1 MKSRAF
7 TLIEIL
13 IVVTVLAIIAAVVTV
28 GYSPFQKRAA
38 ASTTKNEIKNARSSL
53 ELFNGLERDYP
64 PNLAGVD
71 YVAPSDVVMTLF
83 TNSPQVEVY
92 TGMTVDQNAQ
102 LFLNSCNALMP
113 IIDDGTTYNTSC
125 SFAGKNIHVKGTKTS
140 NIVFHGPTVE
150 KADIALTCGAA
161 CDAAVAQMISNFELQ
176 GGTWPLSVPG
186 GQVSLP
192 DPTLVSNGKATK
204 YCLEARYAEYDN
216 VVFYMLSGDTRVQ
229 EGTCPSDPD
238 LHYP

>member
-1 MKSRAF
+1 MISRAF

-13 IVVTVLAIIAAVVTV
+13 VVVSVLSIIVAIVTI
-28 GYSPFQKRAA
+28 GYSPFQMRAA
-38 ASTTKNEIKNARSSL
+38 SSTTQNELKNARSSL

-71 YVAPSDVVMTLF
+71 YVAPNDIVLTLF
-83 TNSPQVEVY
+83 TNSPQVEFY
-92 TGMTVDQNAQ
+92 SGMTVDQNAQ

-113 IIDDGTTYNTSC
+113 VVDGSSTYNTSC
-125 SFAGKNIHVKGTKTS
+125 KFSGINIHIKGTVSS
-140 NIVFHGPTVE
+140 NVVFHGPTVE
-150 KADIALTCGAA
+150 KEDVILTCGAV
-161 CDAAVAQMISNFELQ
+161 CDAAVAQMISNFEIQ

-204 YCLEARYAEYDN
+204 YCLEARYAAYDN
-216 VVFYMLSGDTRVQ
+216 IVYHMLSGDTAVH
-229 EGTCPSDPD
+229 EGICPSDPE